1 MEETEKSNR
10 IANYLETIYPLWRG
24 IEKRWEETFESGKS
38 ESEREILHRIDWAIA
53 ASGHKVDRMAS
64 YTRTEKIKKADSWE
78 GR

>member
-10 IANYLETIYPLWRG
+10 ISNYLETIYPLWRG
-24 IEKRWEETFESGKS
+24 IEKRWEETFNSGKS
-38 ESEREILHRIDWAIA
+38 ESELEILHRIDWAIA